1 MTTEFKLPELGENI
15 ESANV
20 VKILVAVGDKIE
32 KDQPVM
38 ELETDKATIELP
50 SSVSGTVSKIL
61 VQEGGKA
68 SVGEVVLTVESDG
81 AKQKPT
87 AEAKKAV
94 EPTPPAKEKAKES
107 SSEVS
112 EKKEPGTAKAASAET
127 TA

>member
-15 ESANV
+15 ESASV
-20 VKILVAVGDKIE
+20 VKILVAIGDKIE

-68 SVGEVVLTVESDG
+68 SVGDVVLTVESDSG
-81 AKQKPT
+81 KQ
-87 AEAKKAV
+87 EAKTKEA
-94 EPTPPAKEKAKES
+94 PTPTQTSQEKSKAPET
-107 SSEVS
+107 VAS
-112 EKKEPGTAKAASAET
+112 EKKEA
-127 TA
+127 